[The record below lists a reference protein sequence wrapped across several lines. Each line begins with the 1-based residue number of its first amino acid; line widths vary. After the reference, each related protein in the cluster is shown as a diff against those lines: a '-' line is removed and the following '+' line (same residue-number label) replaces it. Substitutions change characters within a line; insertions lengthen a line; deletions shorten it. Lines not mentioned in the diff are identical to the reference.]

1 MLPCKNLPL
10 IEMCCVA
17 EVVSAL
23 TNAVSSPHFCTHQ
36 RSLTASTQD
45 SQPRDFLWPKKR
57 LSTSEERELVNS
69 SPFTGQL
76 KGVFHRLFQ
85 NSSVGLNSN
94 YPHSNQLMNNSCCHF
109 ISFLVSLTPV
119 PPSISRDAISKEL
132 LALKSFFSGRAS
144 GKPNLRHA
152 GSQNTRIID

>member
-1 MLPCKNLPL
+1 MLPCRNLPL

-23 TNAVSSPHFCTHQ
+23 TNPVSCPHFCTHQ

-45 SQPRDFLWPKKR
+45 SLPRDFLWPKKR
-57 LSTSEERELVNS
+57 LSISEERELVNKSPCS
-69 SPFTGQL
+69 SPLTGQL

-109 ISFLVSLTPV
+109 VSFLVSLAPV
-119 PPSISRDAISKEL
+119 PPSISKDPISKEL
-132 LALKSFFSGRAS
+132 LAPNPFSQVGLL
-144 GKPNLRHA
+144 GNP
-152 GSQNTRIID
+152 T